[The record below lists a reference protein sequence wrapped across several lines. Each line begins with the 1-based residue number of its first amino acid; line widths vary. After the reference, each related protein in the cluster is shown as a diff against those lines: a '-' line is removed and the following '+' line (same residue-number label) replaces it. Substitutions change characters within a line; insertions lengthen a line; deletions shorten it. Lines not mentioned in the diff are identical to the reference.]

1 MKTHVLTTAALLLAL
16 ACYAADLTG
25 PGLALFFVSAA
36 LEIAIW
42 LHTVQSP
49 RRSTARLL
57 TRIAPRR

>member
-25 PGLALFFVSAA
+25 PGLALFFVGAA